1 MSFDTLSAEF
11 NNVLTQ
17 YQSTY
22 QDYINSLDSSNNTL
36 MSMPNTF
43 FTGQSQLNVLQ
54 GSTVDACQSSC
65 SANSSCTGATFNTTS
80 NVCTLSSGNGSLSK
94 SSDTTS
100 LVQQGI
106 YYTYQLQQLNNQLMS
121 INQQMMQNS
130 NNSQSAFEKN
140 QQKSQQAQQAIMQNY
155 NTLAQEREEI
165 DRMIKQYETLNEA
178 YDNSTIMVNSQ
189 YANYI
194 VLLLVT
200 ILLIFL
206 LIKFSITP
214 SSQYGGGRIFKNEAF
229 FLLAIMIVFLGL
241 SQIYKNYNG
250 YIVVSIILIAY
261 IIAKMKMNY

>member
-1 MSFDTLSAEF
+1 
-11 NNVLTQ
+11 
-17 YQSTY
+17 
-22 QDYINSLDSSNNTL
+22 
-36 MSMPNTF
+36 
-43 FTGQSQLNVLQ
+43 
-54 GSTVDACQSSC
+54 
-65 SANSSCTGATFNTTS
+65 
-80 NVCTLSSGNGSLSK
+80 
-94 SSDTTS
+94 
-100 LVQQGI
+100 
-106 YYTYQLQQLNNQLMS
+106 
-121 INQQMMQNS
+121 
-130 NNSQSAFEKN
+130 
-140 QQKSQQAQQAIMQNY
+140 
-155 NTLAQEREEI
+155 
-165 DRMIKQYETLNEA
+165 
-178 YDNSTIMVNSQ
+178 MVNSQ